1 MSSDLTLSDLKR
13 CDRRTQSHP
22 SQDLKFRSQAS
33 GKKKIAYI
41 LQIFILFFN
50 LCLFF
55 NWSIIALQ
63 NFVVFY
69 QTSTWITN
77 IYFERLLGDIFPPL
91 CFYVKL
97 ICLISQRFS
106 LLRKQNSSFSLGHFL
121 IQWCQHGVT
130 MSQLTNIFL
139 GVKIS
144 ETRFK

>member
-1 MSSDLTLSDLKR
+1 MTLREWWKNTVSPQPRDV
-13 CDRRTQSHP
+13 
-22 SQDLKFRSQAS
+22 FRSQAS

-50 LCLFF
+50 
-55 NWSIIALQ
+55 WSIIALQ
-63 NFVVFY
+63 TFVVFY

-77 IYFERLLGDIFPPL
+77 IYFERLLGDTFPPFY
-91 CFYVKL
+91 FYVKL
-97 ICLISQRFS
+97 SCLISQRFS